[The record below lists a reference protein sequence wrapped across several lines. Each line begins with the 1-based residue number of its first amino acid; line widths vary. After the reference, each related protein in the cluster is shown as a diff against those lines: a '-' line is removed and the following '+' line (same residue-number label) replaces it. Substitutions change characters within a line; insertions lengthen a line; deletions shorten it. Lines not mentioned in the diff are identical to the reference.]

1 MGRNG
6 VKVRGLA
13 SLLTALPPAPKTLPQ
28 SGNLIPDS
36 TPSRECPVV
45 SNRGHGH
52 YTAYRCSHANAN
64 LAGHAVMKSS
74 GPISAGGPFAGSPHL
89 LSYTSLSTQNFL
101 NLSYPTLTD
110 TTSFLPRSLRYKS
123 PSCLETL
130 HLGTALA
137 WLAWVH
143 PHSLH
148 ALSEPPANLP
158 VPIFPPITRRT
169 DAPGRNSC
177 CAQMWADY

>member
-1 MGRNG
+1 MQMQT
-6 VKVRGLA
+6 
-13 SLLTALPPAPKTLPQ
+13 LLGHT
-28 SGNLIPDS
+28 
-36 TPSRECPVV
+36 VV
-45 SNRGHGH
+45 
-52 YTAYRCSHANAN
+52 
-64 LAGHAVMKSS
+64 KSS
-74 GPISAGGPFAGSPHL
+74 GPISAGGPFAGSPYL
-89 LSYTSLSTQNFL
+89 PSYPSLSTQKNFL
-101 NLSYPTLTD
+101 HLSYPMLTD
-110 TTSFLPRSLRYKS
+110 TTSFLPPGLRYKS

-137 WLAWVH
+137 WLVWVH

-177 CAQMWADY
+177 CTQMWADY